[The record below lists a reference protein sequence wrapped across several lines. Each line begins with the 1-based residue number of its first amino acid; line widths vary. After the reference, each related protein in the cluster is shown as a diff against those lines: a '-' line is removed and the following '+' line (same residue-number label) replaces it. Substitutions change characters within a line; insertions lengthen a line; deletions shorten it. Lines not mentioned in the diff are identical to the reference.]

1 VISDNHISTLP
12 SGICT
17 DGNNHRFQE
26 TGTIFT
32 HHQKTVILDADAGN
46 HRRKI
51 VAFVGGLD
59 LCGGRYDTPKHTLFR
74 TLQTFHKEDY
84 YNPNFAVRVV
94 FPHLP
99 YQTEFTKNLMQ
110 WPQKEFHPCCSGTL
124 FHFVFPLLGDRKLVA
139 ILLDPHVPII
149 YSQVEDARGPRE
161 PWHDLHS
168 KIDGPAAYD
177 VLKNFEE
184 RWLKASKRSAAKKL
198 SKLSRSHNDS
208 LLWINKI
215 PDIIAIDDE
224 IYSNDDDPERW
235 DVQVSLPKG
244 SITHCK
250 INNSDIHGR
259 ALSKF
264 HLESRFSGQLI
275 RILSRVFQ
283 KIHGRPLVR

>member
-1 VISDNHISTLP
+1 MSDNHISTLP

-17 DGNNHRFQE
+17 DCNNHCFQE

-84 YNPNFAVRVV
+84 YNPNFAVSVV
-94 FPHLP
+94 FHIYRIKLHLLR
-99 YQTEFTKNLMQ
+99 TLCNGHKKNSILVVL
-110 WPQKEFHPCCSGTL
+110 ELCSIL
-124 FHFVFPLLGDRKLVA
+124 FFPLLGDRKLVA

-177 VLKNFEE
+177 VLKN
-184 RWLKASKRSAAKKL
+184 
-198 SKLSRSHNDS
+198 
-208 LLWINKI
+208 
-215 PDIIAIDDE
+215 
-224 IYSNDDDPERW
+224 
-235 DVQVSLPKG
+235 
-244 SITHCK
+244 
-250 INNSDIHGR
+250 
-259 ALSKF
+259 
-264 HLESRFSGQLI
+264 
-275 RILSRVFQ
+275 
-283 KIHGRPLVR
+283 

>member
-1 VISDNHISTLP
+1 MAT
-12 SGICT
+12 
-17 DGNNHRFQE
+17 
-26 TGTIFT
+26 
-32 HHQKTVILDADAGN
+32 
-46 HRRKI
+46 
-51 VAFVGGLD
+51 
-59 LCGGRYDTPKHTLFR
+59 
-74 TLQTFHKEDY
+74 
-84 YNPNFAVRVV
+84 
-94 FPHLP
+94 
-99 YQTEFTKNLMQ
+99 
-110 WPQKEFHPCCSGTL
+110 KEFHPCCSGTL

-168 KIDGPAAYD
+168 KIDGPEAYD

-235 DVQVSLPKG
+235 DMQVSLPKG
-244 SITHCK
+244 SINHCK

-264 HLESRFSGQLI
+264 HLESRFSDQLI
-275 RILSRVFQ
+275 RILSRVSQ